1 MEAAARSVLSH
12 HYPEVY
18 EKMTTLERVYRN
30 QGPDV
35 INWKG
40 HALMH
45 WSPVCYYENKYNRNL
60 GVMLITIG
68 FPDIAYKML
77 VDEHEMLFTEKYKA
91 HANLRTTAMYEKLQL
106 KRLNDEIKSL
116 TWEHKRTMSKLKKLD
131 AKSDEESVST
141 PGQEG
146 PLYLSGE

>member
-1 MEAAARSVLSH
+1 MEAAARSVLSY
-12 HYPEVY
+12 HYSEVY
-18 EKMTTLERVYRN
+18 ERMMALEHLYRT
-30 QGPDV
+30 QGGDV
-35 INWKG
+35 ISWKS
-40 HALMH
+40 HETMH
-45 WSPVCYYENKYNRNL
+45 WSPAFFYENKYNRNL

-77 VDEHEMLFTEKYKA
+77 VDEHEILFTEKYKA

-116 TWEHKRTMSKLKKLD
+116 TWTHKRTMAKLKKLD
-131 AKSDEESVST
+131 AKSDEELVST

-146 PLYLSGE
+146 QVCLSN

>member
-18 EKMTTLERVYRN
+18 EKMMSMERIYRN
-30 QGPDV
+30 QGGHV
-35 INWKG
+35 IAWE
-40 HALMH
+40 AQELMH
-45 WSPVCYYENKYNRNL
+45 WSPAIYYENKYNRNL

-77 VDEHEMLFTEKYKA
+77 VDKHEILFTEKYKA

-116 TWEHKRTMSKLKKLD
+116 TWEHKRTMAKLKKLD

-146 PLYLSGE
+146 PLHLPSE

>member
-1 MEAAARSVLSH
+1 MIA
-12 HYPEVY
+12 
-18 EKMTTLERVYRN
+18 LERLYRD
-30 QGPDV
+30 QGADV
-35 INWKG
+35 ISWKS
-40 HALMH
+40 HETMH
-45 WSPVCYYENKYNRNL
+45 WSTSFFYENKYNRNL

-116 TWEHKRTMSKLKKLD
+116 TWTHKRTMAKLKKLD
-131 AKSDEESVST
+131 AKSDEELVST
-141 PGQEG
+141 PGQER
-146 PLYLSGE
+146 PLHLPN

>member
-1 MEAAARSVLSH
+1 MEAAARSVLSY
-12 HYPEVY
+12 HYSEVY
-18 EKMTTLERVYRN
+18 ERMMALERLYRD

-35 INWKG
+35 ISWKSQET
-40 HALMH
+40 MH
-45 WSPVCYYENKYNRNL
+45 WSPAFFYENKYNRNL

-146 PLYLSGE
+146 PLHLPN